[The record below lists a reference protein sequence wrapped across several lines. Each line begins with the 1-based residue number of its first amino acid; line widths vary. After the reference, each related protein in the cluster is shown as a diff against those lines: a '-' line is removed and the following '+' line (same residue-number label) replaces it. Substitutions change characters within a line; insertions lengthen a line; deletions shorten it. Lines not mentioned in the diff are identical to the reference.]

1 MCKKAFVWFRKP
13 RDAMPISQHMLME
26 FQAKARE
33 AFGSLAREFNLE
45 LLQKDEVTFLLV
57 GRAIEFRLYLYPSHV
72 PSVNITLM
80 PRGEQWSKW
89 RQESCWGTT
98 GIWLAHLVSFR
109 KAQVPCPDT
118 HFRTGQE
125 LCNHVESLIR
135 VLRDVG
141 SDLLRGNTMALPQ
154 LAAYVDEKVQR
165 KTSEAKL
172 LGVLS
177 STAHRK
183 GRDVS

>member
-1 MCKKAFVWFRKP
+1 MSIP
-13 RDAMPISQHMLME
+13 QHIIME

-33 AFGSLAREFNLE
+33 ACGLLAGEFNLE
-45 LLQKDEVTFLLV
+45 LVQKDEITFCLIGHAV
-57 GRAIEFRLYLYPSHV
+57 EVRLYLYPSHI

-89 RQESCWGTT
+89 RQESAWGST
-98 GIWLAHLVSFR
+98 GIWLTHLVAFR
-109 KAQVPCPDT
+109 KAKAPYPDT
-118 HFRTGQE
+118 HFRSGQE
-125 LCNHVESLIR
+125 LCSHIETLVQ

-141 SDLLRGNTMALPQ
+141 NGLLRGDTTEFPQ
-154 LAAYVDEKVQR
+154 LAAYVDGVVQR

-177 STAHRK
+177 STTHRK
-183 GRDVS
+183 SKDVS

>member
-1 MCKKAFVWFRKP
+1 MSIP
-13 RDAMPISQHMLME
+13 HHMLMT

-33 AFGSLAREFNLE
+33 AFGSLASEFNLKF
-45 LLQKDEVTFLLV
+45 LQKDEVTFHLV
-57 GRAIEFRLYLYPSHV
+57 GQAIEVRLYLYPSHV
-72 PSVNITLM
+72 PSVNVTLM

-89 RQESCWGTT
+89 RQESSWGTT
-98 GIWLAHLVSFR
+98 GIWLAHLVAFR
-109 KAQVPCPDT
+109 KEQAPCPDT
-118 HFRTGQE
+118 HFQTGQE
-125 LCNHVESLIR
+125 LCNHIEVLVH
-135 VLRDVG
+135 VLRDAG
-141 SDLLRGNTMALPQ
+141 SDLLRGDTTALPQ

-183 GRDVS
+183 GGDVS

>member
-1 MCKKAFVWFRKP
+1 MSIP
-13 RDAMPISQHMLME
+13 RHMIME

-33 AFGSLAREFNLE
+33 AFGSLASEFNLE
-45 LLQKDEVTFLLV
+45 VVQRDEVTLHLV
-57 GRAIEFRLYLYPSHV
+57 GHVIEVRLYLYPSHV
-72 PSVNITLM
+72 PSVNLTLM

-89 RQESCWGTT
+89 RQESNWGTT
-98 GIWLAHLVSFR
+98 GIWLAHLVAFR
-109 KAQVPCPDT
+109 KAKVPCPDT

-125 LCNHVESLIR
+125 LCKHIETLVQ

-141 SDLLRGNTMALPQ
+141 SDLLRGDTTALPQ

-165 KTSEAKL
+165 KTSEGKP

-183 GRDVS
+183 DRDVS